1 MSPTMGWV
9 ITMHQSHVEMITV
22 IISRLDDQLII
33 WKLWIYMYIQ
43 SIYLFGCTKNLNDY
57 DAQTILCRNKICI
70 NINHFFLLLIA
81 ILFVTYVKKHL

>member
-1 MSPTMGWV
+1 
-9 ITMHQSHVEMITV
+9 
-22 IISRLDDQLII
+22 
-33 WKLWIYMYIQ
+33 MYIQ

-81 ILFVTYVKKHL
+81 ILFVTYVKNICKTCFFKFLSKNVGNQIHD

>member
-1 MSPTMGWV
+1 
-9 ITMHQSHVEMITV
+9 
-22 IISRLDDQLII
+22 
-33 WKLWIYMYIQ
+33 MYIQ

-81 ILFVTYVKKHL
+81 ILFVTYVKNICNTCFFKFLSKNVFNQIHD